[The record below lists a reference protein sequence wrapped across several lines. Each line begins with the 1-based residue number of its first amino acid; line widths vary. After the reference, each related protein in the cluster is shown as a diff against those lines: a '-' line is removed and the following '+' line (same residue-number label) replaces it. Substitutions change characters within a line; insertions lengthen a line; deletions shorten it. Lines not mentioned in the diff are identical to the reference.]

1 MFYCNKCALKNEW
14 PLTMS
19 VSRGN
24 CEDCGKLAD
33 CYDTPS
39 RYLPVL
45 KEKPVEEK
53 KPTAA
58 DKPGDTAIGALRW
71 LDRNATIIKAGNSP
85 VFAEKFDKALDLL
98 WEAIINGH

>member
-1 MFYCNKCALKNEW
+1 MFYCNKYALKNDDIPSW
-14 PLTMS
+14 CLSMPNPKPL
-19 VSRGN
+19 
-24 CEDCGKLAD
+24 
-33 CYDTPS
+33 
-39 RYLPVL
+39 L
-45 KEKPVEEK
+45 KEKSVEEK

-98 WEAIINGH
+98 